1 MGVVL
6 LFLVHWVVWGLGLF
20 FMWTPHQRHHLHIVS
35 HVQFAAFLVCECL
48 GFPLQRCSIGWK
60 PLVFFCFLF
69 PLVEETHFL
78 LPTSNVKEP
87 WCDGAFGTCL
97 FEGVSK
103 FPCGSSG
110 KESTCNTGDLG
121 SIPGLGRS
129 PGEGKGYPLQY
140 SGLENPMACIVHGVA
155 KSRTQLSNFH
165 FHWELQAL
173 GWSVSLILRSYDNK
187 SLRDSSDAAVQFFH
201 GPFLK
206 RLCVPFAYSPP
217 LCSRWIDHRNLGL
230 FLGLSTLLYGSGSAC
245 MFVWPTPYCPDDPS
259 VAV

>member
-121 SIPGLGRS
+121 LSPGLGGS
-129 PGEGKGYPLQY
+129 PEEVKGYPLQY
-140 SGLENPMACIVHGVA
+140 SGLENFMESQTVGQDSAIFTFTFSPKWKCE
-155 KSRTQLSNFH
+155 SRSTRFGNQTLHFYIILNFSNSGG
-165 FHWELQAL
+165 EKK
-173 GWSVSLILRSYDNK
+173 RSCFK
-187 SLRDSSDAAVQFFH
+187 
-201 GPFLK
+201 
-206 RLCVPFAYSPP
+206 
-217 LCSRWIDHRNLGL
+217 I
-230 FLGLSTLLYGSGSAC
+230 
-245 MFVWPTPYCPDDPS
+245 
-259 VAV
+259 